1 MHNKKN
7 IREEISMLYDE
18 LKKEF
23 SSLVRAFSIDEEDF
37 VRNNLLHYESQ
48 LSSAAS
54 IIRRAR
60 YIRNIVEQQ
69 KALGQFHTLQSAVVS
84 LCNQIISYSIHGK

>member
-69 KALGQFHTLQSAVVS
+69 KNLGQFHTLQSAVVS
-84 LCNQIISYSIHGK
+84 LCNQIISYSTYGK